1 MVQVSE
7 RVGVAMKGS
16 MKAVAG
22 SGMANMSLASI
33 DFQPRIEE
41 PSKPRPSLKESS
53 DSSLIGKVKC
63 CQVPK
68 VSTNFTST
76 ILAPCF
82 RASSNTCLGLPR
94 GRFRSTVFFIWFTDK
109 NSPRRNHTRRGK
121 INLNCLFSGF
131 LGADT
136 DGIFDGTDE
145 DLAVTDLAGLG
156 GFDDGRNGIC
166 NQVVRQNNFDFEL
179 RKKID
184 GVFAS
189 AINLGVPFLATKP
202 FDFRDRH
209 AFHADAGEGFL
220 HVFQLERLDDRLD
233 SFHARFRSR
242 RRY

>member
-7 RVGVAMKGS
+7 RVGMAMKGS

-82 RASSNTCLGLPR
+82 LASSNTCLGLPMD
-94 GRFRSTVFFIWFTDK
+94 RFRSTVFFIGLRTKIPADEI
-109 NSPRRNHTRRGK
+109 TRQGE
-121 INLNCLFSGF
+121 NQLNCLLSGF

-136 DGIFDGTDE
+136 DGILDGTDE
-145 DLAVTDLAGLG
+145 DLAVTDLA
-156 GFDDGRNGIC
+156 
-166 NQVVRQNNFDFEL
+166 
-179 RKKID
+179 
-184 GVFAS
+184 
-189 AINLGVPFLATKP
+189 
-202 FDFRDRH
+202 
-209 AFHADAGEGFL
+209 
-220 HVFQLERLDDRLD
+220 
-233 SFHARFRSR
+233 
-242 RRY
+242 